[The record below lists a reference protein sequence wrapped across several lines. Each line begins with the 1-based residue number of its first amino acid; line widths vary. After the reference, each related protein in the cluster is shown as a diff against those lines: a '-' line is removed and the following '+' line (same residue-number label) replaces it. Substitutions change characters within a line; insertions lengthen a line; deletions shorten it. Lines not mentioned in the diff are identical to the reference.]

1 MYVFFQEQLA
11 VLRSTISQ
19 YNIAMQN
26 QLKVE
31 AGERAKTRV
40 RDKGNGKNPSASRQP
55 EICLADKRLPPKK
68 LHRKYTP

>member
-11 VLRSTISQ
+11 VLRSIISQ

-40 RDKGNGKNPSASRQP
+40 RDKGNGKNPSASR
-55 EICLADKRLPPKK
+55 
-68 LHRKYTP
+68 